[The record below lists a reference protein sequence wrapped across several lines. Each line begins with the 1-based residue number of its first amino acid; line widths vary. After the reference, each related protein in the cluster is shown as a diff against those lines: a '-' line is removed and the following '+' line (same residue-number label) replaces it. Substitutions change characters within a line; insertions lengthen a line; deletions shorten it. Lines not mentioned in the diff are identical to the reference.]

1 MKTAMT
7 MMMETTATV
16 TITTDPHVIRDSH
29 SGGD

>member
-1 MKTAMT
+1 
-7 MMMETTATV
+7 MMEATATV